1 MQIDMRNNGMSKDR
15 KAQES
20 RVCLRYG
27 TRAMWLGCT
36 ACARPSGERGELR
49 LDVPVRTKP

>member
-27 TRAMWLGCT
+27 TKAMWLGCT